1 MRCWRL
7 EPCSSTFCSTRWS
20 SSLPCVASRACSS
33 GSGQRTTPTTRRS
46 PPAPVGPWEPPGLPS
61 SSTLGCSACKPVAC
75 SVHSPTKLISA
86 WRHNFESTDS
96 SHLLRRRGRHLRVR
110 EHVHDRLHPQGA
122 QDRDLL
128 GLPSVLHRNAEDR
141 GLWRPGSHRRR
152 DDARQAPLRG
162 RRAPAD
168 HQADRCRSWRA
179 EGRDL
184 CQPVLEAPV
193 RAGARPHRRAA
204 APGHEGAH
212 VVGEHERGEPG
223 SRDRQEGDPQLRRRR
238 RSVRP
243 PHIHRPATPAG
254 RPAVHPNNRFGLV
267 LVEGVIR
274 VGLVLG
280 YLSLIALL
288 PDVRRVFQYHG
299 AEHKTINA
307 FESGWPL
314 EVSSVRRASL
324 LHPRCGT
331 GFLLVVL
338 VVSVIVFSVVAL
350 FNPNWFWLITS
361 RVLALPLIAG
371 AGFELIRFMARNRTN
386 PVVKVMLLPVL
397 ATQKFTTREP
407 SDDMLEVAIVAFNS
421 AREGEEDTA
430 GAAA

>member
-1 MRCWRL
+1 MGSATPHPAAEAATSSRDKVAGAPKVGEPFFYGGQAVIEGVMMRGKRHYAVAVRL
-7 EPCSSTFCSTRWS
+7 PSTKQIVVDRGELKASIYVNRFWKLPFVRGLALIGEQLHLGMKSLMWSANMNAGAQGVVIGKKEIRSS
-20 SSLPCVASRACSS
+20 VAVA
-33 GSGQRTTPTTRRS
+33 GIFGL
-46 PPAPVGPWEPPGLPS
+46 VIFIGLP
-61 SSTLGCSACKPVAC
+61 
-75 SVHSPTKLISA
+75 
-86 WRHNFESTDS
+86 
-96 SHLLRRRGRHLRVR
+96 LLL
-110 EHVHDRLHPQGA
+110 A
-122 QDRDLL
+122 
-128 GLPSVLHRNAEDR
+128 GL
-141 GLWRPGSHRRR
+141 
-152 DDARQAPLRG
+152 
-162 RRAPAD
+162 
-168 HQADRCRSWRA
+168 
-179 EGRDL
+179 
-184 CQPVLEAPV
+184 
-193 RAGARPHRRAA
+193 
-204 APGHEGAH
+204 
-212 VVGEHERGEPG
+212 
-223 SRDRQEGDPQLRRRR
+223 
-238 RSVRP
+238 
-243 PHIHRPATPAG
+243 
-254 RPAVHPNNRFGLV
+254 AVHRSRGFVFV
-267 LVEGVIR
+267 LVEGIIR

-314 EVSSVRRASL
+314 EVPSVRRASL

-361 RVLALPLIAG
+361 RVLAIPLIAG

-407 SDDMLEVAIVAFNS
+407 SDDMLEVAIVAFNN